1 MGWFGGTDRRSGVTP
16 AAGLAVVAVLGAWL
30 GHGLEALR
38 LQGPAGFV
46 ASVSGPI
53 HLYML
58 PAAAGCAVSATVLAV
73 WCWRLWRDLGRRLTR
88 ARWLLRRSWRG
99 AAAELAAPDVRHHG
113 ARVPPFRLLWPALA
127 LAQLAIYVVQ
137 ENLETT
143 IAGRSAPG
151 FGVLGGVHRPVA
163 LVHLGV
169 ALVLA
174 VLVALVC
181 RLLERRHRLA
191 VGCERLVRVLLL
203 LRGRRV
209 AARRGG
215 LLWLRPP
222 HDRLGAQLW
231 CRPPP
236 LAAV

>member
-1 MGWFGGTDRRSGVTP
+1 MTP

-58 PAAAGCAVSATVLAV
+58 PAAVGCAVSATVLAV

-113 ARVPPFRLLWPALA
+113 AGVPPFRLLWPALA

-163 LVHLGV
+163 LV
-169 ALVLA
+169 
-174 VLVALVC
+174 C

-191 VGCERLVRVLLL
+191 VGCERLVRALLL

>member
-1 MGWFGGTDRRSGVTP
+1 MTP

-88 ARWLLRRSWRG
+88 ARRLLRRSWRG

-113 ARVPPFRLLWPALA
+113 AGVPPFRLLWPALA

-163 LVHLGV
+163 LV
-169 ALVLA
+169 
-174 VLVALVC
+174 C

-191 VGCERLVRVLLL
+191 VGCERLVRALLL

>member
-1 MGWFGGTDRRSGVTP
+1 MGWFGGTDRRRGVTP
-16 AAGLAVVAVLGAWL
+16 AAGLAVLAVLGAWL
-30 GHGLEALR
+30 GHGLEAFR
-38 LQGPAGFV
+38 LQG
-46 ASVSGPI
+46 ASGLALAVGGRV

-58 PAAAGCAVSATVLAV
+58 PAGAAVAVSATLLAV
-73 WCWRLWRDLGRRLTR
+73 WCWRLWRDLGRRLTH
-88 ARWLLRRSWRG
+88 ARGLLRRSWRG
-99 AAAELAAPDVRHHG
+99 GRAEVPAPEVGHHG
-113 ARVPPFRLLWPALA
+113 ARTPSFRRLWLVLA
-127 LAQLAIYVVQ
+127 AAQVVLYVVQ

-143 IAGRSAPG
+143 IGGRSAPG
-151 FGVLGGVHRPVA
+151 LDVLGGVHRPVV

-174 VLVALVC
+174 GVVALVC
-181 RLLERRHRLA
+181 RLLDRRHRLA
-191 VGCERLVRVLLL
+191 VGCERLVRALLL

-209 AARRGG
+209 AERRAG

-236 LAAV
+236 LASV

>member
-1 MGWFGGTDRRSGVTP
+1 MGWFGGTDRQRGVTP
-16 AAGLAVVAVLGAWL
+16 ATGLAIVAVLGAWL
-30 GHGLEALR
+30 GHGVEAFR
-38 LQGPAGFV
+38 LQGTAGLSMALGGRV
-46 ASVSGPI
+46 

-58 PAAAGCAVSATVLAV
+58 PVGAAIAVSATLLAL
-73 WCWRLWRDLGRRLTR
+73 WSWRLWRDLGRRLTH
-88 ARWLLRRSWRG
+88 ARGLLHHSWRDGRAALPAPEVGHRG
-99 AAAELAAPDVRHHG
+99 AG
-113 ARVPPFRLLWPALA
+113 VPAFLRLWPVLTAAQVAL
-127 LAQLAIYVVQ
+127 YVVQ

-143 IAGRSAPG
+143 LGGRSAPG
-151 FGVLGGVHRPVA
+151 LGVLGGVHRPVV
-163 LVHLGV
+163 LVHLAV

-174 VLVALVC
+174 GVVALVA

-191 VGCERLVRVLLL
+191 VRCERLVRALLL
-203 LRGRRV
+203 LRGRRIPE
-209 AARRGG
+209 RRRG

>member
-1 MGWFGGTDRRSGVTP
+1 MGWFGGTERRRGVP
-16 AAGLAVVAVLGAWL
+16 PAGLAVLAVLGAWL
-30 GHGLEALR
+30 GHGVEAFR
-38 LQGPAGFV
+38 LQGTAGLSMAV
-46 ASVSGPI
+46 GGRV

-58 PAAAGCAVSATVLAV
+58 PAGAAIAFSATLLAL
-73 WCWRLWRDLGRRLTR
+73 WCWRLWRDLGRRLTH
-88 ARWLLRRSWRG
+88 ARGLLHRGWRG
-99 AAAELAAPDVRHHG
+99 GGVALPAPEVRHQG
-113 ARVPPFRLLWPALA
+113 AGVPAFFRLWPALA

-151 FGVLGGVHRPVA
+151 LGVLGGVHRPIV

-174 VLVALVC
+174 GLVTLVC
-181 RLLERRHRLA
+181 RLLDRRHRLA
-191 VGCERLVRVLLL
+191 VRCERLVRALLL

-236 LAAV
+236 LASV